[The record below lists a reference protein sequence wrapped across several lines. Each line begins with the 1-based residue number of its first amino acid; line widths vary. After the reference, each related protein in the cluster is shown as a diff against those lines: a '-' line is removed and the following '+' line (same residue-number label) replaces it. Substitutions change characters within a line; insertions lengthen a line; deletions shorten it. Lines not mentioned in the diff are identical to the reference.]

1 MNVNRYYPDRK
12 NLALLVI
19 DVQDS
24 LAQAMKPEVSE
35 VVIRNIGI
43 LIHAAKTFKMPILFT
58 EQYPKGLKRTIPAI
72 GQALEP
78 LEAFEK
84 ITFSAVRDE
93 VFMDGLSNLGLT
105 QIIITG
111 MECHVCVYQ
120 TVLDL
125 IEHGYCIHVPKDAVC
140 SRTKQNW
147 LTGLA
152 LMGQAGAVVTSTETV
167 VFQLLERAGTDAFK
181 AVAPLIK

>member
-12 NLALLVI
+12 HSALLVI

-24 LAQAMKPEVSE
+24 LVQAMKPEVSD

-43 LIHAAKTFKMPILFT
+43 LIHSAKTLTMPILFT
-58 EQYPKGLKRTIPAI
+58 EQYPKGLKRTVPAI
-72 GQALEP
+72 RQALEP
-78 LEAFEK
+78 FKPFEK
-84 ITFSAVRDE
+84 ITFSAARDE
-93 VFMDGLSNLGLT
+93 AFMDGLSNLGLT

-125 IEHGYCIHVPKDAVC
+125 LERGYCIHVPKDAVC
-140 SRTKQNW
+140 SRTKRNW

-152 LMGQAGAVVTSTETV
+152 LMGQAGAVVTSTETI
-167 VFQLLERAGTDAFK
+167 VFQLLERAGTDEFK
-181 AVAPLIK
+181 TVAPFIK